1 MIKKT
6 EEIEILAK
14 ETLKT
19 IEKEV
24 FITSTNEEENLFYDG
39 FIIGYQRCQVDV
51 KKDIEYLI
59 NMYNKDI
66 LKLENEFKNNNS
78 LIVLR
83 EISTLQMVVTNLE
96 SNLESKI

>member
-96 SNLESKI
+96 SKI